1 MFDSILNTF
10 SHMGVDWR
18 LIIMNA
24 VNFGIVAV
32 ILYKFF
38 FKPIQKA
45 MDERTAKIEEGLRN
59 AEEMKKKLAEAEL
72 KQAEILREA
81 RKGAQEILEQARV
94 AAKQLQDR
102 ETQDTAAKVEQMLA
116 RGREALELERRKTFD
131 ELRAEVARLVVL
143 TTSKVLARDLADTE
157 KATLNRHAA
166 EELARNN

>member
-18 LIIMNA
+18 LILMNA

-45 MDERTAKIEEGLRN
+45 MDERTAKIEEGLRY
-59 AEEMKKKLAEAEL
+59 AEEMKKKLAEAEQ
-72 KQAEILREA
+72 KQAEMIREA
-81 RKGAQEILEQARV
+81 RASAQEIVEQARV
-94 AAKQLQDR
+94 AAKALQDR
-102 ETQDTAAKVEQMLA
+102 EAQDTAAKVEQMLA
-116 RGREALELERRKTFD
+116 RGREAIELERRKTFE

-143 TTSKVLARDLADTE
+143 TTSKVLSRDLAEGE
-157 KATLNRHAA
+157 KASLNKHAA